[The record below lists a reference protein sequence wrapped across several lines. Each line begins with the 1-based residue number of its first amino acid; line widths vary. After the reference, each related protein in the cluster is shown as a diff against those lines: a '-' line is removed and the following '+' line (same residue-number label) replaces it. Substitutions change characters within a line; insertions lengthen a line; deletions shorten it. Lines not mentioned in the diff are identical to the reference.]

1 MDSWPSHLIL
11 RPDLDSRTPGAAAMP
26 AGLLKSWLTFFKS
39 KCFLALNL
47 PSAVVDAEGSTFVPL
62 LSEEAN
68 MRLSQGFDFCSE
80 FESESVSDSGLVLSV
95 VVVVVVLLEKVDCSS
110 LWLQQ

>member
-1 MDSWPSHLIL
+1 
-11 RPDLDSRTPGAAAMP
+11 MP

-39 KCFLALNL
+39 KCLAALKS
-47 PSAVVDAEGSTFVPL
+47 PVAFVFEDAEGSL
-62 LSEEAN
+62 LSEAN
-68 MRLSQGFDFCSE
+68 MRLSQGFD

-95 VVVVVVLLEKVDCSS
+95 VVVVVLEKVDCSS

>member
-1 MDSWPSHLIL
+1 
-11 RPDLDSRTPGAAAMP
+11 MP

-39 KCFLALNL
+39 KCLAALKS
-47 PSAVVDAEGSTFVPL
+47 PVAVVFEDAEGSL
-62 LSEEAN
+62 LSEAN

-95 VVVVVVLLEKVDCSS
+95 VVVVVLEKVDCSS

>member
-1 MDSWPSHLIL
+1 
-11 RPDLDSRTPGAAAMP
+11 MP

-39 KCFLALNL
+39 KCLAALKS
-47 PSAVVDAEGSTFVPL
+47 PVAVVFEDAEGSL
-62 LSEEAN
+62 LSEAN
-68 MRLSQGFDFCSE
+68 MRLSQGFD

-95 VVVVVVLLEKVDCSS
+95 VVVVVLEKVDCSS